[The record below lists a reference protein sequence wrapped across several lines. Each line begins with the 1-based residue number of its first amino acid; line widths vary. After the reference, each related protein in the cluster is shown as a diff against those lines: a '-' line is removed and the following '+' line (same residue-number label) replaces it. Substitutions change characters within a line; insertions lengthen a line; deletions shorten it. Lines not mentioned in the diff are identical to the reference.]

1 MENSR
6 PPFTPTTTTT
16 SSSSFSTLDSSSSLS
31 YYYPAVQNPPPHPS
45 RQQQPF
51 LPWNFPVYPSP
62 VPNPYWQQQ
71 PFLPWHIPVY
81 PSPVPSPAVDA
92 SVSRAAREERRMARQ
107 QRRFILS
114 TRNDAHAASPSSRM
128 GGERDATDAG
138 SDAQNNEQDLYLFC
152 TPGQW
157 KLRFL
162 FKKEI
167 KKSDV
172 GSWGRIVLPKR
183 EAEKYLPSL
192 SDKEGIELMI
202 KDALSNQ
209 EWGLTYK

>member
-1 MENSR
+1 
-6 PPFTPTTTTT
+6 
-16 SSSSFSTLDSSSSLS
+16 
-31 YYYPAVQNPPPHPS
+31 
-45 RQQQPF
+45 
-51 LPWNFPVYPSP
+51 
-62 VPNPYWQQQ
+62 
-71 PFLPWHIPVY
+71 
-81 PSPVPSPAVDA
+81 
-92 SVSRAAREERRMARQ
+92 
-107 QRRFILS
+107 
-114 TRNDAHAASPSSRM
+114 M

-209 EWGLTYK
+209 EWGLTYKYWTNNNSRMYVLEHTGKMKFPFGYLFL